1 MAREKAHTHEGD
13 AIAAARRR
21 LPIVEVDSSLTLV
34 GANGP
39 VTLLDTFEG
48 RRQLIAYF
56 HMWFDGEPAADQ
68 CEGCTFY
75 NGQVREL
82 SYIHSRDVT
91 YATFCQGPYE
101 ESERYREF
109 MEWDVPWY
117 SMLPSAEA
125 LLAGRTF
132 NRFCVVCY
140 VRHDDR
146 VFETYWLNGRGVE
159 VMAPTYGLL
168 DLTVYGRQ
176 ETWEDSP
183 DGWPQRWGTRPRA
196 SLPVR
201 RPSDVP
207 VVPAG
212 GRALGRPRHCRRLS
226 LAGGVRGSG
235 RRATGGWT
243 PAQRRI
249 AERRGAPGAVCGEV
263 GPGRHDLVDPVQR
276 LVVEPRPSARQ
287 QAVELLGRAR
297 ADDHGGH
304 RRMGDREGDG
314 QIGQRAADI
323 GGELGES
330 LDGVELEQRSPERRI
345 ESVGLMRGSV
355 HGQIDRLA
363 LAVPGRSESPK
374 ASGLHVST
382 PIP

>member
-1 MAREKAHTHEGD
+1 MTGGLDTTKLPRIVDRATFQAQRDTLLAREKAHTHEGD

-109 MEWDVPWY
+109 MGWDVPWY

-183 DGWPQRWGTRPRA
+183 DGWPRRWGRNRGHPYRSDGRPMSQWSRLEA
-196 SLPVR
+196 GR
-201 RPSDVP
+201 SDDLAT
-207 VVPAG
+207 AG
-212 GRALGRPRHCRRLS
+212 G
-226 LAGGVRGSG
+226 
-235 RRATGGWT
+235 
-243 PAQRRI
+243 
-249 AERRGAPGAVCGEV
+249 
-263 GPGRHDLVDPVQR
+263 
-276 LVVEPRPSARQ
+276 
-287 QAVELLGRAR
+287 
-297 ADDHGGH
+297 
-304 RRMGDREGDG
+304 
-314 QIGQRAADI
+314 
-323 GGELGES
+323 
-330 LDGVELEQRSPERRI
+330 
-345 ESVGLMRGSV
+345 
-355 HGQIDRLA
+355 
-363 LAVPGRSESPK
+363 
-374 ASGLHVST
+374 
-382 PIP
+382 